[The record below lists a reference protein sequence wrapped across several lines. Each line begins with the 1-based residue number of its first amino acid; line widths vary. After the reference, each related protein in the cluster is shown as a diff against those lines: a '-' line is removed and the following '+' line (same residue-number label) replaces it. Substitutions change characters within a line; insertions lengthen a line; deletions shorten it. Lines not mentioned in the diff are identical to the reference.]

1 MYICIVIYT
10 HTTSLNFARL
20 LEKSILVAVTIL
32 CWQDSAGASG
42 GFVLPPIFDHHWVN
56 IFMGLMG
63 LVIAGF
69 GYISAW
75 RHKC

>member
-32 CWQDSAGASG
+32 CWQDSSAAGT
-42 GFVLPPIFDHHWVN
+42 VN
-56 IFMGLMG
+56 T
-63 LVIAGF
+63 
-69 GYISAW
+69 
-75 RHKC
+75 

>member
-1 MYICIVIYT
+1 MVAGIT
-10 HTTSLNFARL
+10 LMFA
-20 LEKSILVAVTIL
+20 
-32 CWQDSAGASG
+32 ASG

-63 LVIAGF
+63 AVMSGF
-69 GYISAW
+69 GYVSAW

>member
-1 MYICIVIYT
+1 MVAGVT
-10 HTTSLNFARL
+10 LMFA
-20 LEKSILVAVTIL
+20 
-32 CWQDSAGASG
+32 ASG

-63 LVIAGF
+63 FVIAGF